1 MEIGIIINDD
11 SNKYSHMS
19 YMDEYSENLL
29 PTLIVGWAN
38 VKTLF
43 GDKVSIRKNEV
54 SKGIFWCFSRSE
66 RRSDY
71 ENSIDEFN
79 KECIKKYCDQFSY
92 VFLDLI
98 CDSRKKIMKIIREIY
113 RNEGHFTISNNQ
125 MMYIYFN
132 NIIIGIDINQLY
144 YIGIDNSK
152 IMSKLKGTNYK
163 FLYYS
168 EIFKIG
174 GLPKLNNKK
183 YNKFKPLFN
192 LHMNA

>member
-11 SNKYSHMS
+11 SNKYSHIT
-19 YMDEYSENLL
+19 YMFEYSETSL
-29 PTLIVGWAN
+29 PTLIVGWEK
-38 VKTLF
+38 VKTIF
-43 GDKVSIRKNEV
+43 GDDVSIRKNEV
-54 SKGIFWCFSRSE
+54 SNGVFWCFSRSE
-66 RRSDY
+66 RRSEY
-71 ENSIDEFN
+71 ENSLDEFN
-79 KECIKKYCDQFSY
+79 KECIKKYYNQFSY

-98 CDSRKKIMKIIREIY
+98 CDSRKKVRKIIREIY
-113 RNEGHFTISNNQ
+113 KNEGHFTISNNQ
-125 MMYIYFN
+125 MLYIYFN
-132 NIIIGIDINQLY
+132 KIIIGIDLNQLY

-152 IMSKLKGTNYK
+152 IMSKLKGSSYK